1 MKLKD
6 YKLLCTKDTCDIY
19 DLGNGIILKRF
30 KNIDKKTLDIYEQ
43 KVSLAL
49 HSLNKEKYQNIPN
62 LNTPIDIYKEENNF
76 QGYYQR
82 KVEGIDFISYLKIN
96 KDLDPNTRFQKVCN
110 YIIKKEEIIKPA
122 NSLGICF
129 PDGLSGNFLYNENN
143 NIVNVNAIDYEGLQ
157 IENLTTLEF
166 SDLIYNIHNR
176 IIFTPKYVNK
186 GLINYNTDIFSL
198 GIEFLYFSTK
208 INPLTKVRTLE
219 DLKNYLDYLNFPNH
233 ELRKKLELLYQKDEN
248 NEYFKEALEDFK
260 NTYTLTYNKDKQ
272 KVFKKR

>member
-49 HSLNKEKYQNIPN
+49 SPLNKEKYQNIPN

-82 KVEGIDFISYLKIN
+82 KVEGTDFINYLRIN
-96 KDLDPNTRFQKVCN
+96 KDFDPDTRFQKVCN

-122 NSLGICF
+122 NSLGIYF